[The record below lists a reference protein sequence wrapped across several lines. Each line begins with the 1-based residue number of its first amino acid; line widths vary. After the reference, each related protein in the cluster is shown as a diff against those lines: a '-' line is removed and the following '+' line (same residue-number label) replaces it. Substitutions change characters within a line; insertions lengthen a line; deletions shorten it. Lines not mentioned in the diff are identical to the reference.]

1 MDDFK
6 VRLAEVEDFPLV
18 ERLCYQ
24 FFSETMYKVLDY
36 SKENTLEMIRD
47 WQYIL
52 LIETGDG
59 VPAGFCSLNVCHTYY
74 VQKEGDVDKF
84 YIVPEFRG
92 TVASRML
99 AGSVV
104 KLAKALDAKIVYA
117 LCGSGISEKTDRL
130 FHNLW
135 AKFGFKKL
143 GVLMMGQ

>member
-6 VRLAEVEDFPLV
+6 IRLANVGDFPLI
-18 ERLCYQ
+18 EKLCYD
-24 FFSETMYKVLDY
+24 FFCESMYKMLDY

-47 WQYIL
+47 WQYIVI
-52 LIETGDG
+52 IETLDG

-92 TVASRML
+92 TAASRIL
-99 AGSVV
+99 AGYVV
-104 KLAKALDAKIVYA
+104 KLAKALDAKVVYA

-143 GVLMMGQ
+143 GVLMVGH